1 MNGYNPAGYRELAA
15 AVVERAAQDYKH
27 ALRVLRRYPNDTDAN
42 KLKWDCEEF
51 FLHEIGTY
59 SDLDGG
65 YIMRGIRENIEREGK
80 RGQKKAKQT

>member
-1 MNGYNPAGYRELAA
+1 MDGYNPAGYQALAA
-15 AVVERAAQDYKH
+15 AVVERAAREYKH

-42 KLKWDCEEF
+42 KLKWDCEKF

-65 YIMRGIRENIEREGK
+65 IHHEGHPGK
-80 RGQKKAKQT
+80 YRAGGETWTEKG

>member
-1 MNGYNPAGYRELAA
+1 MSDYCMEGYQRLAA
-15 AVVERAAQDYKH
+15 AVVEQAARDYKH
-27 ALRVLRRYPNDTDAN
+27 ALRVLHRYPNDTDAN
-42 KLKWDCEEF
+42 KLKLDCEKF